1 MRELIKK
8 SKDILLIC
16 KTINKTNFNYHLIIN
31 NLILLNLKIEKI
43 LIDKKNKKGNPIKI
57 SEKYLEEFKKFLK
70 SLKFLS
76 KFDNF
81 EKIIPNTKN
90 YEETHK
96 ILFQKLWTNFNFNE
110 YKKDRINRYLYRIK
124 INNLEKLIKKKKII
138 DFGCG
143 HGNFLISMVLAGAD
157 SGVGIDY
164 GKDALV
170 FAKKISRKIGI
181 DKNLKFFNRS
191 VYKTKIKNQSFDF
204 AIQNGV
210 FHHLSDENLAY
221 KEVYRVLKP
230 NAYFWVYTD
239 GGGGIRDL
247 IFDMSQKIL
256 NDIDKNY
263 VVEKINQSGIT
274 TSKKYHLGDGL
285 NAKYRHTTVN
295 EIKKRLKKIGFKN
308 FRQLNGGLSTDFDKP
323 FYKDKYFKYK
333 FGSGDIRLICQK
345 KS

>member
-1 MRELIKK
+1 
-8 SKDILLIC
+8 
-16 KTINKTNFNYHLIIN
+16 
-31 NLILLNLKIEKI
+31 
-43 LIDKKNKKGNPIKI
+43 
-57 SEKYLEEFKKFLK
+57 
-70 SLKFLS
+70 
-76 KFDNF
+76 
-81 EKIIPNTKN
+81 
-90 YEETHK
+90 
-96 ILFQKLWTNFNFNE
+96 
-110 YKKDRINRYLYRIK
+110 
-124 INNLEKLIKKKKII
+124 
-138 DFGCG
+138 
-143 HGNFLISMVLAGAD
+143 MVLAGAD